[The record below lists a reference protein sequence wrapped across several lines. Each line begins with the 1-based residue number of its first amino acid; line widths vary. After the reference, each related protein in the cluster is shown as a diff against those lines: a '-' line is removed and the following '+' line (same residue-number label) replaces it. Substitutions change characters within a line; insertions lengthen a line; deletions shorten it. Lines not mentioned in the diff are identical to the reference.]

1 MKTLR
6 QLLTSALVVVTLLL
20 GFATSPAEAAET
32 IPQAQPVIA
41 LLKAAK
47 EGDQKQLQS
56 AFSEKMRAQYDKDG
70 WDKVLKRY
78 QEGFKSAFGDYTLED
93 FTFDY
98 KGAEEK
104 GTVSIVHKG
113 KSLPG
118 MSVAKGSAGWKLN
131 ER

>member
-1 MKTLR
+1 
-6 QLLTSALVVVTLLL
+6 
-20 GFATSPAEAAET
+20 
-32 IPQAQPVIA
+32 
-41 LLKAAK
+41 
-47 EGDQKQLQS
+47 
-56 AFSEKMRAQYDKDG
+56 MRAQYDKDG

-78 QEGFKSAFGDYTLED
+78 QEGFKSAFGDYKLED

-104 GTVSIVHKG
+104 GAVSIVHKG

-118 MSVAKGSAGWKLN
+118 MSVAKENAGWKLN